1 MLRGCTLSH
10 GHEFAC
16 PFFESGLD
24 LAPAA
29 RMKTLRCRIF
39 KAQDLRTHR
48 HLQHTLAPV
57 AEQIVGLDDVVE
69 GEAVGDERERV
80 EAA

>member
-1 MLRGCTLSH
+1 M
-10 GHEFAC
+10 
-16 PFFESGLD
+16 PFCESGLD

-29 RMKTLRCRIF
+29 RMRTLRCRIS
-39 KAQDLRTHR
+39 KAQNLRAHR
-48 HLQHTLAPV
+48 HLQHTFAPV
-57 AEQIVGLDDVVE
+57 AEQIIGLDDVVE

>member
-1 MLRGCTLSH
+1 
-10 GHEFAC
+10 
-16 PFFESGLD
+16 
-24 LAPAA
+24 
-29 RMKTLRCRIF
+29 MKTLRCRIS
-39 KAQDLRTHR
+39 KAQDLRAHR
-48 HLQHTLAPV
+48 RLQHTLAPV